1 MFVIPA
7 LRRRPLSYPST
18 APEREPAPS
27 LASYRRPC
35 MSPVSGRPGLIGA
48 AWALPKRVPAR
59 GRGRET
65 ELFEGLRSAAGNS
78 LSPALEGDVF
88 DASVDAHWPCR
99 TDRDSRAQREN
110 DGSERLEGGDSH
122 FVQLRAA
129 IFAPC
134 SQGMGRSL
142 VSRRRGC
149 FGCFDLAV
157 DVRLVRW

>member
-65 ELFEGLRSAAGNS
+65 ELFEGLRSAAGIS

-88 DASVDAHWPCR
+88 DASVKAHRPCR

-110 DGSERLEGGDSH
+110 DGSERLGSGDSC
-122 FVQLRAA
+122 FVRTASGD
-129 IFAPC
+129 FHPC
-134 SQGMGRSL
+134 SQMMASPL